1 MDMLEELL
9 GRLAAEE
16 KRDVQILERRGPAAD
31 HPVSASC
38 LESHYLKCLIARVHE
53 ISRKEQVS
61 MSLRHCLLL
70 GVVGV
75 AAAASRL
82 ARGGR

>member
-9 GRLAAEE
+9 AQLAAEE

-38 LESHYLKCLIARVHE
+38 LESHYLKCLIARV
-53 ISRKEQVS
+53 RP
-61 MSLRHCLLL
+61 
-70 GVVGV
+70 
-75 AAAASRL
+75 
-82 ARGGR
+82 